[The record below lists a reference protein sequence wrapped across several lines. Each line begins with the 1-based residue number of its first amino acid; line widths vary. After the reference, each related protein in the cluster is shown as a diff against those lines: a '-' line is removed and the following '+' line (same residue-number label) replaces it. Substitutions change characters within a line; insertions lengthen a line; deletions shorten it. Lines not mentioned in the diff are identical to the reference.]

1 MTKSRCA
8 WGAAGLLGLL
18 MTMTRLEAQDT
29 RYPPDGE
36 ILPGPAKAA
45 DFADW
50 LGQLKKWRHEKLIRM
65 GYSGAE
71 YARPELMWSQKNFI
85 QPQVMVEDRFLYDPA
100 TRRYTV
106 DRFLDDVT
114 QRYGGIDSILLWPVY
129 PNIGI
134 DNRNQF
140 DLHYDLPGGT
150 AGLRQMVADFQKRGV
165 KVFWPT
171 MPWDTGTRDAG
182 MPYWSA
188 AARIAAETGS
198 DGINGDTFHGLP
210 LSYKTAADQAGRPVV
225 LEPEVAMDTDEQL
238 AWNTMSWGYW
248 KYPWVPGV
256 SRYKWLEP
264 RHMVNI
270 CARWAKDRNDN
281 LQAAFFNGV
290 GYESW
295 ENVWGIWN
303 GITPRDGE
311 ALRRVATIERQFAA
325 LLVSPEWEPHTPTL
339 QYGIF
344 ATKFPGP
351 AGTIYTLVNRNAY
364 DVAGRQLEAP
374 ATSGLRFFD
383 VYHGRE
389 LQPERDG
396 GRLVL
401 NFDMEALGFGAVYV
415 TAQPDGEL
423 PAFLTRMREMTA
435 RELRSYSQEWKPLS
449 QTLVE
454 IPAARAATANPEGY
468 VKIPAGRFEFQVSG
482 IMIEGG
488 NDVGVDV
495 QYPGEPSA
503 RRHHRRMLDVAGF
516 YLMKH
521 PVTNSQFKKFLDAT
535 QYHPADDH
543 NFLRDWKNGS
553 YPEGWAQKPVTWVS
567 LEDAR
572 AYAAWAGARLPHEW
586 EWQYAAQ
593 GTDGRLYPWG
603 GEFDA
608 SAVPPKEM
616 GRTVRAPSDVGAYPK
631 SASPFGVEELVG
643 HVWQWTD
650 EYVDEHTRAAVL
662 RGGSYYWPQGSAWY
676 FPNTYKLNEHGK
688 YLLMAPAKDRSGLIG
703 FRCALDL

>member
-1 MTKSRCA
+1 MSSRCTT
-8 WGAAGLLGLL
+8 GAAGLLGLL
-18 MTMTRLEAQDT
+18 MTMPLLEAQDT

-36 ILPGPAKAA
+36 ILPGPARPA
-45 DFADW
+45 DFVDW
-50 LGQLKKWRHEKLIRM
+50 LAQLKKWRHEKLIRM
-65 GYSGAE
+65 GYDGSE
-71 YARPELMWSQKNFI
+71 YARPELRWSQRNFI

-100 TRRYTV
+100 SRRYTV

-140 DLHYDLPGGT
+140 DLHGDLPGGM
-150 AGLRQMVADFQKRGV
+150 AGLRQMVADFHKRGV
-165 KVFWPT
+165 RVFWPA

-182 MPYWSA
+182 LPYWDA
-188 AARIAAETGS
+188 AARIAAETGA

-210 LSYKTAADQAGRPVV
+210 VAYRTAAEKAGRPVV
-225 LEPEVAMDTDEQL
+225 LEPENALDSDEQL
-238 AWNTMSWGYW
+238 AWNTQSWGYW

-270 CARWAKDRNDN
+270 CARWAKDRNEN

-303 GITPRDGE
+303 GITARDGE
-311 ALRRVATIERQFAA
+311 ALRRIATIERQFAP

-339 QYGIF
+339 QHGIF
-344 ATKFPGP
+344 ATKFPGET
-351 AGTIYTLVNRNAY
+351 GTLYTLVNRNAY
-364 DVAGRQLEAP
+364 DISGRQLEVPSTA
-374 ATSGLRFFD
+374 GLRFFD

-389 LQPERDG
+389 LQAEREG
-396 GRLVL
+396 GRLRL
-401 NFDMEALGFGAVYV
+401 SFAMEALGYGAVYV
-415 TAQPDGEL
+415 STQPDAEL
-423 PAFLTRMREMTA
+423 PAFLTRMREMSA
-435 RELRSYSQEWKPLS
+435 RELRSYTQEWKPLS

-454 IPAARAATANPEGY
+454 IPAARAASANPEGY

-495 QYPGEPSA
+495 QYPGEPSP
-503 RRHHRRMLDVAGF
+503 RRHHRRTLDLAGF

-521 PVTNSQFKKFLDAT
+521 PVTNAQFKKFMDTT

-603 GEFDA
+603 KEFDA
-608 SAVPPKEM
+608 SAVPPKET
-616 GRTVRAPSDVGAYPK
+616 GRTVRAPSDIGAYPK
-631 SASPFGVEELVG
+631 GASPLGVEELVG

-650 EYVDEHTRAAVL
+650 EYTDEHTRAAVL
-662 RGGSYYWPQGSAWY
+662 RGGSYYWPQGSDWY

-688 YLLMAPAKDRSGLIG
+688 YLLMAPSKDRSGLIG
-703 FRCALDL
+703 FRCAQDL

>member
-1 MTKSRCA
+1 MNCHCA
-8 WGAAGLLGLL
+8 LGAAGLLGLL
-18 MTMTRLEAQDT
+18 MTMTPLEAQDT

-36 ILPGPAKAA
+36 ILPGPAKPA

-50 LGQLKKWRHEKLIRM
+50 LGQLKQWRHEKLIRM
-65 GYSGAE
+65 GYNGSE
-71 YARPELMWSQKNFI
+71 YARPELLWSQRNFI
-85 QPQVMVEDRFLYDPA
+85 QPQVMVEDRFLYDPV

-134 DNRNQF
+134 DIRNQF
-140 DLHYDLPGGT
+140 DLHYDLPGGP
-150 AGLRQMVADFQKRGV
+150 AGLRQMVADFHKRGV

-171 MPWDTGTRDAG
+171 MPWDTGTREAG
-182 MPYWSA
+182 MAYWAA

-225 LEPEVAMDTDEQL
+225 LEPETALEADEQL

-270 CARWAKDRNDN
+270 CARWAKDRNDQ

-311 ALRRVATIERQFAA
+311 ALRRVATIERQFAS
-325 LLVSPEWEPHTPTL
+325 LLVSPEWAPHTPTL
-339 QYGIF
+339 QHGIF
-344 ATKFPGP
+344 ATKFPGA
-351 AGTIYTLVNRNAY
+351 AGTLYTLVNRNAY

-374 ATSGLRFFD
+374 ATAGLRFFD

-389 LQPERDG
+389 LQAERDG

-401 NFDMEALGFGAVYV
+401 NFEMEALGYGAIYV
-415 TAQPDGEL
+415 TAQPDAEL
-423 PAFLTRMREMTA
+423 PAFLTRMREMSA
-435 RELRSYSQEWKPLS
+435 RELRSYAQEWKALG
-449 QTLVE
+449 QTRVE
-454 IPAARAATANPEGY
+454 IPAARAATASPEGY

-503 RRHHRRMLDVAGF
+503 RRHHRRMLEMPGF

-521 PVTNSQFKKFLDAT
+521 PVTNAQFKKFMDAT

-543 NFLRDWKNGS
+543 NFLRDWKNGN

-603 GEFDA
+603 AEFDA
-608 SAVPPKEM
+608 SAVPPKET

-631 SASPFGVEELVG
+631 GASPFGVEEMVG

-650 EYVDEHTRAAVL
+650 EYTDEHTRAAVL